1 MKTSARTGAGAKA
14 KATARRFVGA
24 SRSDGIV
31 GATLGGRGKG
41 AAGLRQQSPGASLVQ
56 AVPTA
61 SLVSRRRGRG
71 GGERGFTLLEVILDF
86 AVLALALPLLLGT
99 LSASARGGRAL
110 AHAGRRPP

>member
-1 MKTSARTGAGAKA
+1 MKTSARTGAGAKAKA

-71 GGERGFTLLEVILDF
+71 GGERGFTLLEVIIAF
-86 AVLALALPLLLGT
+86 AVLALARSEEHTSELQSLMRT
-99 LSASARGGRAL
+99 SY
-110 AHAGRRPP
+110 